1 MFGQVTSK
9 YVRAVFF
16 PLSISCIEVHV
27 TKNNFRCRYW
37 LSVGAQP
44 SDPVQSILFR
54 AGLLPPPPMLAMSRK
69 GGPRDRRPVHPMTGR
84 PLDLE
89 GVTIVDDSNAPEG
102 DAEDP
107 TDEVAS

>member
-1 MFGQVTSK
+1 
-9 YVRAVFF
+9 
-16 PLSISCIEVHV
+16 
-27 TKNNFRCRYW
+27 
-37 LSVGAQP
+37 
-44 SDPVQSILFR
+44 
-54 AGLLPPPPMLAMSRK
+54 MLAMSRK